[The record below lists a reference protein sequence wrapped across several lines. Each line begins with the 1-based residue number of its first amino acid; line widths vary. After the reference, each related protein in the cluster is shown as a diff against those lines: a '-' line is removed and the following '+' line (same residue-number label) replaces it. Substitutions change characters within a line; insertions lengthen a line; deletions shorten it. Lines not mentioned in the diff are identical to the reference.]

1 VKLEAGSEMI
11 LPFLMFISSNHIK
24 GPFVRSTFDP
34 FRHEKGEDVAV
45 MADCQPAG
53 EAFHSCLVDP
63 DLTVAGDPVYPLA
76 AICFEHLDILERIVC
91 D

>member
-1 VKLEAGSEMI
+1 
-11 LPFLMFISSNHIK
+11 
-24 GPFVRSTFDP
+24 
-34 FRHEKGEDVAV
+34 VAV